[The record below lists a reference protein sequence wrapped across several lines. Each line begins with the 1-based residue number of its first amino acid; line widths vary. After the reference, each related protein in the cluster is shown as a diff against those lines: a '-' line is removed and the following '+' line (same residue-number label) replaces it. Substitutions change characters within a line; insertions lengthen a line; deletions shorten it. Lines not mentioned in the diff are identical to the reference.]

1 MRSFKMAVV
10 ILAYVMGAPLLA
22 QADEAMELQRQ
33 ILLSEKKLAV
43 LQNMELTASEKEAF
57 WPVYDQ
63 YQDELF
69 KVNRKTGQVVIK
81 FAGAYESLTD
91 DKAKELMR
99 EYMKVEK
106 ERVKLKESY
115 MKKFEKV
122 LPAKK
127 VMRYLQVENKLEAIA
142 KYELAK
148 GVPLAQ

>member
-1 MRSFKMAVV
+1 MAVV

-43 LQNMELTASEKEAF
+43 LQNMEFTASEKEAF

-69 KVNRKTGQVVIK
+69 RVNRKTGQVVMK
-81 FAGAYESLTD
+81 FAAAYESLTD

-99 EYMKVEK
+99 EYLEVEK

-142 KYELAK
+142 RYELAK

>member
-1 MRSFKMAVV
+1 MRTFKLAVV

-33 ILLSEKKLAV
+33 ILMSEKKLAV
-43 LQNMELTASEKEAF
+43 LQNMEFTESEKEAF
-57 WPVYDQ
+57 WPVYDK

-69 KVNRKTGQVVIK
+69 RVNRKTGQVVMK
-81 FAGAYESLTD
+81 FAAAYKSLTD

-99 EYMKVEK
+99 EYLAVEK

-122 LPAKK
+122 LPPKK
-127 VMRYLQVENKLEAIA
+127 VMRYLQVENKLDIMAR
-142 KYELAK
+142 YELSK
-148 GVPLAQ
+148 GIPLAQ

>member
-127 VMRYLQVENKLEAIA
+127 VMRYLQVENKLEAMA
-142 KYELAK
+142 RYELAK
-148 GVPLAQ
+148 GVPLAK

>member
-1 MRSFKMAVV
+1 MRTFKMAVV
-10 ILAYVMGAPLLA
+10 ILAYVVGAPFLA

-69 KVNRKTGQVVIK
+69 NVNRKTGQLVMK
-81 FAGAYESLTD
+81 FAKAYQSLTD
-91 DKAKELMR
+91 DQARELMG
-99 EYMKVEK
+99 EYVKIEK

-115 MKKFEKV
+115 IKKFEKV

-127 VMRYLQVENKLEAIA
+127 VMRYLQVENKIDAIA
-142 KYELAK
+142 RYELAK